1 MGVRAALA
9 YVVVAVADGL
19 SPPAD
24 EGGGCTGPSEGGGP
38 PPRGLADEIASTAD
52 VLSTVV
58 ESPAAGVVKFAS
70 PATTAGAAG
79 GGGVAASRETG
90 NHAHACC
97 VGKSTQTHSP
107 NEENVQGGQAKNA
120 WPRPNRPN
128 HSTKH
133 VSM

>member
-79 GGGVAASRETG
+79 GGGSRLSQDRE
-90 NHAHACC
+90 
-97 VGKSTQTHSP
+97 
-107 NEENVQGGQAKNA
+107 
-120 WPRPNRPN
+120 PRPR
-128 HSTKH
+128 
-133 VSM
+133 MLCR